1 MELQFIW
8 MSNYKSIGEKI
19 KLLVDSRVTCM
30 IGKNESGKSNII
42 DFVAKNTL
50 LKDSPKDIYLQKNR
64 GFPEESTST
73 LIFEFGLNDKERLLL
88 DVSNK
93 TEKIE
98 FSYTQKNPT
107 ISGAISEY
115 FLKDTYSNLYEELES
130 LGNNCLNNDSVRD
143 QFKSILLLL
152 KNPDERI
159 SFNHF
164 ETFNKLEKIGNK
176 IYFSEVEGY
185 KNYLNSL
192 SKLKEY
198 YLKPY
203 DLLPELFYYEETL
216 LKDAYTL
223 NNDFFDKDTG
233 SDIAIENFMNVTKC
247 SKNTFRKAT
256 TSTNM
261 GEKQDAKENIQKA
274 VREEIEIPFN
284 NFYKQENVEVSI
296 SIESTTLRILIKT
309 TGGNMQI
316 SERSNGLR
324 WYLNLF
330 IALRANLTK
339 SKNVVFLMDEPGVHL
354 HVDAQKKL
362 LSLFS
367 DLSKKENQVIY
378 STHLPTMI
386 DARKLYQIR
395 AIENKKGST
404 VIHNAVNGD
413 KIEGNS
419 KKETLSPL
427 LHAIGMNL
435 NANLGINPDRINVIT
450 EGITD
455 AIYLNAMADY
465 LEKSDFAFIPSVG
478 AGNTPLLASILSG
491 WGETYK
497 VLLDGDEQGNTVF
510 STFANKYHME
520 DHIIKLDDLLKNVS
534 SPTIE
539 SLITETDYNN
549 CGIDSTSLN
558 ESSRKKI
565 AAQTFANHVYDKEI
579 VSEKT
584 KENFDFLFESL
595 KGTDIQ

>member
-42 DFVAKNTL
+42 DFIAKNTL

-64 GFPEESTST
+64 GFPKESTST
-73 LIFEFGLNDKERLLL
+73 LTFEFGLNDKERLLL

-98 FSYTQKNPT
+98 FSYSQKNPT

-130 LGNNCLNNDSVRD
+130 LGNNYLNNDSIRD

-203 DLLPELFYYEETL
+203 DLLPEIFYYEETL

-233 SDIAIENFMNVTKC
+233 SDIAIENFMNATKC

-296 SIESTTLRILIKT
+296 SVESTTLRILIKT

-330 IALRANLTK
+330 IAIRANLTK
-339 SKNVVFLMDEPGVHL
+339 SNNVIFLMDEPGVHL

-395 AIENKKGST
+395 AIENKKGRT

-497 VLLDGDEQGNTVF
+497 VLLDGDEQGNIVF

-520 DHIIKLDDLLKNVS
+520 DHIIKLDNLLKNVS

-595 KGTDIQ
+595 KGTNI